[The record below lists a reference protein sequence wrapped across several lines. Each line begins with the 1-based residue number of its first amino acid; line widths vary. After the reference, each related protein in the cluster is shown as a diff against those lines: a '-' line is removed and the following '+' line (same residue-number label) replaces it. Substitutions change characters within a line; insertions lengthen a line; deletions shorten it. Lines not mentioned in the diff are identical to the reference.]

1 MIPTPRK
8 QGSFL
13 KTAVIIFKHNI
24 HMNRAIN
31 RKVRAERKRNVLN
44 FQTSESR
51 GKQPTSMVDSLYKQ
65 KDDLVIHASRIRRF
79 KNWDDIFIFILFFEK
94 KTDLHKAKF
103 N

>member
-31 RKVRAERKRNVLN
+31 RKVRAERKRNVFEFLD
-44 FQTSESR
+44 FRIKRQT
-51 GKQPTSMVDSLYKQ
+51 TYKYGRQ
-65 KDDLVIHASRIRRF
+65 
-79 KNWDDIFIFILFFEK
+79 FI
-94 KTDLHKAKF
+94 
-103 N
+103 